1 MGAITLRQLVSGA
14 ERRLSPS
21 LGQGEARAM
30 VGIIMESL
38 KGYRPVD
45 VVMHAGDEVTPW
57 LESQVDGIIGRV
69 LDGEPLQYVLGVAR
83 FMGNDYAVTPDTLI
97 PRPETA
103 EMVDMVAGRNGGR
116 TDLRVLDIGTGSGC
130 IAISLARVLKFAQID
145 AVDISKAALEVAAEN
160 ARRLKAGV
168 RFIEMDILSQTPPS
182 APVYDIIVSNPPYIA
197 LGEEPSMDRR
207 VVDHEPHRALFVP
220 DSDPLVFYRAIAGY
234 AAGALVPGGQLYV
247 ELNPLFASGVAGLF
261 SAAGFAGVEL
271 HRDYCGRVR
280 FATAVK
286 EGGGQ
291 WR

>member
-1 MGAITLRQLVSGA
+1 MGAITLRQLVYGA

-45 VVMHAGDEVTPW
+45 AVMHAGDEVTPW

-130 IAISLARVLKFAQID
+130 IAISLARALKFAQID

-168 RFIEMDILSQTPPS
+168 RFIEMDILS
-182 APVYDIIVSNPPYIA
+182 
-197 LGEEPSMDRR
+197 
-207 VVDHEPHRALFVP
+207 
-220 DSDPLVFYRAIAGY
+220 
-234 AAGALVPGGQLYV
+234 
-247 ELNPLFASGVAGLF
+247 
-261 SAAGFAGVEL
+261 
-271 HRDYCGRVR
+271 
-280 FATAVK
+280 ATL
-286 EGGGQ
+286 
-291 WR
+291 